1 MICQGDKREFFEAP
15 CEAKRTKDWSGLHSD
30 LSSVVSH
37 AADVLRLSGA
47 APISVG
53 HRPGD

>member
-1 MICQGDKREFFEAP
+1 MRKRLKELS
-15 CEAKRTKDWSGLHSD
+15 CLHSD

-47 APISVG
+47 ASTSGG
-53 HRPGD
+53 HRPGG